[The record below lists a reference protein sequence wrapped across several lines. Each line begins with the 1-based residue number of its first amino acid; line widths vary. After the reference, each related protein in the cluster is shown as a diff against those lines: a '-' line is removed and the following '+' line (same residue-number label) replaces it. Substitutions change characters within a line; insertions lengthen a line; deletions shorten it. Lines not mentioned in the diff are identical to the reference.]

1 MNPKCFESILHKV
14 SILAIHCLSGNTRD
28 SISVMESIEHH
39 IRYRP
44 TLGCVQ
50 AMGEGSSTT
59 GGYYN
64 IVFCFSPEFMLN
76 NKDMTSQ
83 AGLQN
88 IQWTF
93 CIPNYRYGQSHGN
106 NKAVDDEEVSAWL
119 QRSAVEVRYQGADV
133 KDLEYS
139 DLVDAIKKIFG
150 Y

>member
-1 MNPKCFESILHKV
+1 
-14 SILAIHCLSGNTRD
+14 
-28 SISVMESIEHH
+28 
-39 IRYRP
+39 
-44 TLGCVQ
+44 
-50 AMGEGSSTT
+50 
-59 GGYYN
+59 
-64 IVFCFSPEFMLN
+64 MLN

-88 IQWTF
+88 IQWMF